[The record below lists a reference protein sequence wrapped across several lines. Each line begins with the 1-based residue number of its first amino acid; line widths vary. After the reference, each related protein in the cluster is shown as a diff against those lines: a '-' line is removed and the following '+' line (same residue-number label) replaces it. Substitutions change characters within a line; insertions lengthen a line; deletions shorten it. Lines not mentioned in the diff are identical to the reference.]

1 MAWDTE
7 YKLVQ
12 DLSEEELLELK
23 YRYRDMLME
32 SGEFEEVFG
41 EDLNPEDV
49 PDDVIFRNWEYVS
62 FVEDDFWCN
71 VEKEE

>member
-49 PDDVIFRNWEYVS
+49 PDDVIFWNWEDVS